1 MPADP
6 ALPPLPPPPSP
17 PPPHSVWRL
26 LVSVAFE
33 GGAAF
38 LLCYA
43 AQAINAAKRVFRHSG
58 GGGGG
63 GGGGGTS
70 GASGTS
76 GTSGASGAGGG
87 ISYVGLVGFVALLVL
102 LRGAASDWA
111 LASKWMTGA
120 GRGGAWAVDA
130 QAARVAAAYRTSA
143 ANVADSECALLVW
156 LLAIVLRDVLPLGAL
171 PLPVLLPFAIGCC
184 CCCCCCC
191 CCNCWHRRC
200 RRRCCDAP
208 AHACNTALFAT
219 ADQGA
224 SGPRHMHNLRIP
236 ASLVA
241 CAAIAS
247 VAIFSAV
254 WTRVVGVHSTRH
266 VRSFS
271 FSLAFVQE
279 AVGSGASGSWGTLE
293 VSHAAGVHMCL
304 VAVAVATLHVVEATT
319 ARCQRLAA
327 TQLRKSSGEQ
337 MSKMKLK
344 TQ

>member
-1 MPADP
+1 M
-6 ALPPLPPPPSP
+6 
-17 PPPHSVWRL
+17 WRL

-43 AQAINAAKRVFRHSG
+43 AQAINAAKRVFRHSSGGEG
-58 GGGGG
+58 GGG
-63 GGGGGTS
+63 
-70 GASGTS
+70 A
-76 GTSGASGAGGG
+76 SGASGARGGG

-111 LASKWMTGA
+111 LASKWVAGA

-171 PLPVLLPFAIGCC
+171 PLPVLLSFAIGCC

-191 CCNCWHRRC
+191 NCWHCRC
-200 RRRCCDAP
+200 HRRCCDAP
-208 AHACNTALFAT
+208 PHACNTALFAT

-247 VAIFSAV
+247 VAIFSTV

-271 FSLAFVQE
+271 LSLAFIQE
-279 AVGSGASGSWGTLE
+279 AVGSSASGSWGTLE

-327 TQLRKSSGEQ
+327 TQMRKSSGEQ